1 MLNYIEKHFSRIWL
15 LVFSVDFLILLLTA
29 IVPVKIMNSLS
40 LDTGNLRLIYLR
52 HHFLVTFVLLSQI
65 TLFINE
71 LYNTEKKYEKNL
83 LIFKCIVSF
92 MFVSLGCYLL
102 SVNFFSYYNCF
113 VISMIACF
121 LILCWRFIFYMII
134 PKVNIQQKILFLG
147 TDELSKK
154 VVREILAD
162 DHPKYK
168 VAGFIGN
175 DPESVGKSIVNPKV
189 LGLVEDLD
197 SITQKEKIKKVIV
210 SCQQARGTFPSK
222 DLVKWR
228 FKGIEV
234 MELHTFYEHLKG
246 KILLEGLR
254 PSWLIF
260 SRGFK
265 KTKLIKFVKRIFD
278 IMLSIIGLLLSLPI
292 SLITALLI
300 KLDSKGPV
308 IFKQERVGE
317 DGKVFNLL
325 KFRSMKTDAEKHTGP
340 VWAEE
345 NDPRITPIG
354 RIIRKLRIDEIP
366 QMINVLKGD
375 MSFVGPRPERPYFV
389 DMLSQEIQYYDQR
402 HSVKPGITGWAA
414 VNYRYGASIE
424 DAVEKLQYDLYYI
437 KNISLFLDIITIL
450 KTIAIIFGR
459 KYAR

>member
-1 MLNYIEKHFSRIWL
+1 
-15 LVFSVDFLILLLTA
+15 
-29 IVPVKIMNSLS
+29 
-40 LDTGNLRLIYLR
+40 
-52 HHFLVTFVLLSQI
+52 
-65 TLFINE
+65 
-71 LYNTEKKYEKNL
+71 
-83 LIFKCIVSF
+83 
-92 MFVSLGCYLL
+92 
-102 SVNFFSYYNCF
+102 
-113 VISMIACF
+113 
-121 LILCWRFIFYMII
+121 MII

-175 DPESVGKSIVNPKV
+175 DPELVGKSIVNPKV
-189 LGLVEDLD
+189 LGLVNDLD
-197 SITQKEKIKKVIV
+197 SITKKEKIKKVIV
-210 SCQQARGTFPSK
+210 SCQQARGMFPSK

-228 FKGIEV
+228 FKGVEV

-278 IMLSIIGLLLSLPI
+278 IMLSIIGLLMSLPI
-292 SLITALLI
+292 SLVTALLI
-300 KLDSKGPV
+300 KLDSKGPI

-325 KFRSMKTDAEKHTGP
+325 KFRSMKTDAEKYTGP

-345 NDPRITPIG
+345 NDPRITRIG

-389 DMLSQEIQYYDQR
+389 DMLSKEIQYYEQR

-414 VNYRYGASIE
+414 VNYRYGASVE
-424 DAVEKLQYDLYYI
+424 DAIEKLQYDLYYI

-459 KYAR
+459 NYAR

>member
-15 LVFSVDFLILLLTA
+15 LVFSVDFFILFITA
-29 IVPVKIMNSLS
+29 IVPIKIMNRVFFSS
-40 LDTGNLRLIYLR
+40 GNLRLIYLR
-52 HHFLVTFVLLSQI
+52 HHFLVIFILLSQI
-65 TLFINE
+65 TLFINA
-71 LYNTEKKYEKNL
+71 LYNTEKKYEKSL
-83 LIFKCIVSF
+83 LVFKCIISFMIVSF
-92 MFVSLGCYLL
+92 GCYLFF
-102 SVNFFSYYNCF
+102 VNFFSYFNCF
-113 VISMIACF
+113 IISMIACV
-121 LILCWRFIFYMII
+121 LILCWRFLFYLIV
-134 PKVNIQQKILFLG
+134 PKIDLQQKILFLG

-175 DPESVGKSIVNPKV
+175 DPELVGKSIVNPKV

-197 SITQKEKIKKVIV
+197 SITQKERIKKVIV
-210 SCQQARGTFPSK
+210 SWQQARGAFPSK

-265 KTKLIKFVKRIFD
+265 KTKLIILVKRIFD
-278 IMLSIIGLLLSLPI
+278 IVLSLIGLLLSLPV
-292 SLITALLI
+292 SLITALFI

-317 DGKVFNLL
+317 DCRVFNLL
-325 KFRSMKTDAEKHTGP
+325 KFRSMKIDAEKYTGP

-345 NDPRITPIG
+345 NDPRITRVG

-389 DMLSQEIQYYDQR
+389 DMLSQEIPYYEQR

-424 DAVEKLQYDLYYI
+424 DAIEKLQYDLYYI
-437 KNISLFLDIITIL
+437 KNVSLFLDVLIIL
-450 KTIAIIFGR
+450 KTIAIVFSR
-459 KYAR
+459 EYAR